1 MYHRW
6 TCKKRQLLEPCSFS
20 KRINLQCYFFAAYFW
35 TNSWKEDLVSKI
47 FFVLLVGAKWFL
59 ASRLWRLINQM
70 NGGGGDLSQLKLS
83 LRFRSRLSRNSIKRP
98 APHILGIR
106 CSLNRN
112 PNPVEVLSCS
122 TATHCY
128 HWKVLETLEF
138 TNCLCLNVRYLVSRR
153 VKCQIIYQNKYNN
166 RISLISSLI
175 SLPQKNICT
184 LEKRIS

>member
-1 MYHRW
+1 MYQ
-6 TCKKRQLLEPCSFS
+6 KV
-20 KRINLQCYFFAAYFW
+20 FFG
-35 TNSWKEDLVSKI
+35 S
-47 FFVLLVGAKWFL
+47 LVGAKWFL

-106 CSLNRN
+106 CSLNKN
-112 PNPVEVLSCS
+112 PNHVEVLSRS
-122 TATHCY
+122 TATHWY

-153 VKCQIIYQNKYNN
+153 VNCQIIYQNKYNN

-175 SLPQKNICT
+175 CLPQKNIFT

>member
-20 KRINLQCYFFAAYFW
+20 KRINLQCYFLRHTFEQTVGRKTLYQ
-35 TNSWKEDLVSKI
+35 KV
-47 FFVLLVGAKWFL
+47 FFGSLVGAKWFL

-112 PNPVEVLSCS
+112 PNHVEVLSCS
-122 TATHCY
+122 TATHWY

-138 TNCLCLNVRYLVSRR
+138 TNCLCLNVRYLVSC
-153 VKCQIIYQNKYNN
+153 KMSNN
-166 RISLISSLI
+166 
-175 SLPQKNICT
+175 LP
-184 LEKRIS
+184 E

>member
-1 MYHRW
+1 MNMREKA
-6 TCKKRQLLEPCSFS
+6 TVGALLLFQKDKSAMLFFCRILLNKQLEGRPC
-20 KRINLQCYFFAAYFW
+20 I
-35 TNSWKEDLVSKI
+35 KI

-112 PNPVEVLSCS
+112 PNHVKMPSVLMP
-122 TATHCY
+122 HIR
-128 HWKVLETLEF
+128 HKNER
-138 TNCLCLNVRYLVSRR
+138 RY
-153 VKCQIIYQNKYNN
+153 
-166 RISLISSLI
+166 
-175 SLPQKNICT
+175 
-184 LEKRIS
+184 

>member
-1 MYHRW
+1 MYQ
-6 TCKKRQLLEPCSFS
+6 KV
-20 KRINLQCYFFAAYFW
+20 FFG
-35 TNSWKEDLVSKI
+35 
-47 FFVLLVGAKWFL
+47 LLVGAKWFL

-98 APHILGIR
+98 APHILGIK

-112 PNPVEVLSCS
+112 PNHVEVLSCS

-153 VKCQIIYQNKYNN
+153 VKCQILYQNKYNN
-166 RISLISSLI
+166 RISFKSSLKMAI
-175 SLPQKNICT
+175 ILPRGQWYAPSAVINDAWYCIVLHSIAWYCMV
-184 LEKRIS
+184 LHGIAWYCMVLHGIAW